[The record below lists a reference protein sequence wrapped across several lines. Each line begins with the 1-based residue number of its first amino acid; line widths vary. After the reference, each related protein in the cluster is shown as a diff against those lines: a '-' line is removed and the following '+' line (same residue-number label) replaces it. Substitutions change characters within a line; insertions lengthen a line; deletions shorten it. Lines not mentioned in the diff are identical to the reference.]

1 MKDQF
6 KKIET
11 LDELIEEAK
20 EPTETKP
27 TQAEQQPDII
37 EPVNKKGEEEFEE
50 AKTVEIEE
58 MTPKKLKSNADFI
71 LGMVDIAQR
80 TTFGFGVKYAYKK
93 KLTKL
98 YGADALERAELVED
112 IAKEVLTDNDKGIIK
127 INAKLERV
135 MEKLPMTDEE
145 KQMWYPVI
153 EQYVCKN
160 HGKIPE
166 NFFSYLALCQSLGS
180 RLLAVITF

>member
-1 MKDQF
+1 MLDQF

-27 TQAEQQPDII
+27 TQAEQQPETTEQVD
-37 EPVNKKGEEEFEE
+37 KKNDEDFEE
-50 AKTVEIEE
+50 VEEVEE
-58 MTPKKLKSNADFI
+58 ITPKKLKSNADFI
-71 LGMVDIAQR
+71 LGMVNVAQQ

-93 KLTKL
+93 KLKKL
-98 YGADALERAELVED
+98 YGDDALERAEMVDD
-112 IAKEVLTDNDKGIIK
+112 ISKEALTDTDKGILK
-127 INAKLERV
+127 INAKLEKV
-135 MEKLPMTDEE
+135 MESLPMTDEE

-153 EQYVCKN
+153 EDYVRKN

-180 RLLAVITF
+180 RVLAVLTF